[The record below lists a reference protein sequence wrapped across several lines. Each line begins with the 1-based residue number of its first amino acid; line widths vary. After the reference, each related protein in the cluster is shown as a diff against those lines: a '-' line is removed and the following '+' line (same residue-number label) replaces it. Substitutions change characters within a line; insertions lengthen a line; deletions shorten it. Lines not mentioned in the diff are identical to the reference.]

1 MSSNIEI
8 KVFHDFESLEEEWNR
23 MYKLGFPYSCSYDWC
38 IEWWRYFSDGKELY
52 IVAIYAN
59 QKLVLL
65 APMYKKKKT
74 LFQIGVNPSLFD
86 ESGILM
92 TETKYLKNLLAY
104 VIGLKLHI
112 EFNFLNL
119 SSEYSHQIIKFMNQ
133 NSILRKDKIYGTKP
147 YIHLADFVLK
157 RKQKDEK
164 KRLYNR
170 ISAKFDTPPSFD
182 LYKGDIKEMIRMH
195 KQRWGGGIFSK
206 IEGMDSFI
214 QSLVDSSIATLHV
227 LSAGD
232 TILAYH
238 LGFVDSRN
246 HFTSMIP
253 VYNTNFRDLSLG
265 KYMLFKMVEWVQLNK
280 IEVFD
285 FGRGSEDYKYWFAS
299 NDALLGNL
307 HIYPNKSILNKI
319 KKHI

>member
-1 MSSNIEI
+1 VSSNIEI
-8 KVFHDFESLEEEWNR
+8 KVFHDFESLHEEWSAI
-23 MYKLGFPYSCSYDWC
+23 YKLGFPYSCSYDWC
-38 IEWWRYFSDGKELY
+38 IAWWRHFSDGKELN
-52 IVAIYAN
+52 IVAIYST

-65 APMYKKKKT
+65 APMYKQKKT

-92 TETKYLKNLLAY
+92 TETKYLNNLLTHA
-104 VIGLKLHI
+104 IDLKLSI

-119 SSEYSHQIIKFMNQ
+119 SSEYSHQIIKFINQ
-133 NSILRKDKIYGTKP
+133 NRILKKDKIHGTKP
-147 YIHLADFVLK
+147 YINLGDFVLK

-164 KRLYNR
+164 KRLYNK
-170 ISAKFDTPPSFD
+170 ISTEFATPPSFEI
-182 LYKGDIKEMIRMH
+182 YTGDIQEMIRMH

-206 IEGMDSFI
+206 IQGMDSFI
-214 QSLVDSSIATLHV
+214 QNLVDSSIATLHV
-227 LSAGD
+227 LRTDD

-246 HFTSMIP
+246 YFSSMIP
-253 VYNTNFRDLSLG
+253 VYNTNFRHLSLG
-265 KYMLFKMVEWVQLNK
+265 KYMLFKVIEWTQLK
-280 IEVFD
+280 EIEVFD

-307 HIYPNKSILNKI
+307 HIYPDKSIINKI
-319 KKHI
+319 KKHM